1 MVPPKNGF
9 LSLRLPIFGASYLQF
24 FYTRGMAPMKDFHR
38 GKTMLERDTTD
49 PPFSFLDTFAPPPF
63 PGGGGGIIIIVIV

>member
-1 MVPPKNGF
+1 MPEG
-9 LSLRLPIFGASYLQF
+9 YTETLQHTF
-24 FYTRGMAPMKDFHR
+24 IPQVLDYHVVFQNKSGVIKDFHR

-49 PPFSFLDTFAPPPF
+49 PPFAPPPF